1 MDIPS
6 FTVSQLES
14 AAPGRP
20 TAVTIGVMD
29 GVHLGH
35 QYLVDQLRREA
46 AARDLSPGVVT
57 LYPHPVTVLRP
68 DSAPSYLCSLE
79 ERLTLLR
86 EAGADWA
93 VPLIFSS
100 DVAELTAEDL
110 TGCLADHLGM
120 RLLVLG
126 PDARFGRGAPKD
138 TADRVRAFGQQ
149 AGFEVVQIE
158 TLVAE
163 SGQRYSSSAIRDALG
178 EGNLDVVTQLLGRPY
193 SLSGPVVRGF
203 ERGRTIGF
211 PTANLSLS
219 ADRALP
225 ALGVYATRATID
237 GVVYPGA
244 TNVGRRPTFDA
255 GHISVETHVLAY
267 EGDLYGKRITVAF
280 EHRIRP
286 EVKFSGPEELVAQIA
301 RDVETAR
308 SLLQ

>member
-35 QYLVDQLRREA
+35 QHLVNRLCSEA
-46 AARDLSPGVVT
+46 AARNLAPGIVT
-57 LYPHPVTVLRP
+57 LYPHPITVLRP

-86 EAGADWA
+86 DAGAAWS

-100 DVAELTAEDL
+100 DVAELTTEDL
-110 TGCLADHLGM
+110 MGCLAAHLNM
-120 RLLVLG
+120 KLLVLG
-126 PDARFGRGAPKD
+126 PDARLGRGAPKD
-138 TADRVRAFGQQ
+138 TAERARAVGEA
-149 AGFEVVQIE
+149 AGFEVIQVD
-158 TLVAE
+158 TLLAE
-163 SGQRYSSSAIRDALG
+163 SGQRYSSSAIRDALS
-178 EGNLDVVTQLLGRPY
+178 EGNLDLVTQLLGRPY
-193 SLSGPVVRGF
+193 SLSGPVVHGY

-237 GVVYPGA
+237 GRTYVGA
-244 TNVGRRPTFDA
+244 THVGRRPTFDA
-255 GHISVETHVLAY
+255 GHVSVETHVVNY
-267 EGDLYGKRITVAF
+267 EGDLYDKRITVAF

-286 EVKFSGPEELVAQIA
+286 EVKFSGPEELIAQIA
-301 RDVETAR
+301 KDVATAR
-308 SLLQ
+308 RLLQ